1 MYPAPTTP
9 LDGGKLTADPGPI
22 DIRIAY
28 TLSAPHWAWGTA
40 ALKPATLIYDTVAAA
55 LLLAL
60 GIWEGNLAFL
70 LFIWIVALVVLTS
83 YVWLPWALGALTG
96 ALKRATAPTE
106 LTIDG
111 TGITARTAAREST
124 TEWAAV
130 KMTREVGGCLA
141 FVQWS
146 GRYRLVPISAF
157 SPDQMLR
164 LRGYLAAEGYWNY
177 RSLLARLRA
186 PANEE

>member
-1 MYPAPTTP
+1 M
-9 LDGGKLTADPGPI
+9 GIKLTADPAPL
-22 DIRIAY
+22 DIKIAY
-28 TLSAPHWAWGTA
+28 TLSGLHWALGTA

-55 LLLAL
+55 LLLGL

-70 LFIWIVALVVLTS
+70 LLFWTVALVVLTS
-83 YVWLPWALGALTG
+83 YVWLPWALGAVTG
-96 ALKRATAPTE
+96 ALKRATARTE

-111 TGITARTAAREST
+111 SGITARTAAREST

-130 KMTREVGGCLA
+130 KMTREVAGCLA
-141 FVQWS
+141 FVQFS

-177 RSLLARLRA
+177 RSLLDRLRA
-186 PANEE
+186 PVGE